1 MLGQIFSE
9 NKLTCCELAV
19 GCVPVLTPLLLISQ
33 VDVAA
38 VPPRRVHS
46 FDMDVQGVQL
56 VESVKQIY
64 GTYTI
69 YFTDCPLQGGFCQ
82 FDHSFLGHFGY
93 KQRKICQAEQ
103 WALFG
108 MVKAK
113 MCVKRQAGW
122 IYNKLHDESHPSVR
136 FEHHPAN
143 RNPNHFFQCF
153 RSIFGR

>member
-1 MLGQIFSE
+1 MLNALALTECGRMLGRIFSE

-69 YFTDCPLQGGFCQ
+69 YALHRLSPTVGG
-82 FDHSFLGHFGY
+82 LPPHF
-93 KQRKICQAEQ
+93 R
-103 WALFG
+103 
-108 MVKAK
+108 
-113 MCVKRQAGW
+113 
-122 IYNKLHDESHPSVR
+122 
-136 FEHHPAN
+136 
-143 RNPNHFFQCF
+143 
-153 RSIFGR
+153 